1 MLHSKIGY
9 RHPSPLCSEYRITS
23 REGGHYAEPIINTP
37 SDNNLALITDMLAS
51 HLEIRKK
58 ANGNE
63 NQASRQRNQMAQQA
77 GNNNVIDYYL
87 DGSGVDQFAEED
99 AFDMC
104 TLVYHQ
110 GIAGKRSECSFV

>member
-1 MLHSKIGY
+1 
-9 RHPSPLCSEYRITS
+9 
-23 REGGHYAEPIINTP
+23 
-37 SDNNLALITDMLAS
+37 MLAS

-58 ANGNE
+58 P
-63 NQASRQRNQMAQQA
+63 MAMRIKLVDSVTKWHNKRE
-77 GNNNVIDYYL
+77 NNNGIDYYL

>member
-1 MLHSKIGY
+1 
-9 RHPSPLCSEYRITS
+9 
-23 REGGHYAEPIINTP
+23 
-37 SDNNLALITDMLAS
+37 MLAS

-58 ANGNE
+58 P
-63 NQASRQRNQMAQQA
+63 MAMRIKLVDSVTKWH
-77 GNNNVIDYYL
+77 NKRETTMLLI
-87 DGSGVDQFAEED
+87 DQFAEED